1 MSQPTEPR
9 SPGTCGCTCD
19 QCRHPITN
27 CGGCGA
33 AACDVRPRLTSAAPN
48 FPHSWPKAICYFT
61 VTNGNVMT
69 VRTRDEMRAAVK
81 AAQLGLL
88 LIYAVW
94 PGQWRTDLFLVDDVD
109 VLAAELGIEGAT

>member
-1 MSQPTEPR
+1 
-9 SPGTCGCTCD
+9 
-19 QCRHPITN
+19 
-27 CGGCGA
+27 
-33 AACDVRPRLTSAAPN
+33 
-48 FPHSWPKAICYFT
+48 
-61 VTNGNVMT
+61 MT